1 VNKSKQTSD
10 EYSHLERYD
19 KVYGAPKAALDLYRK
34 QSIDGKE
41 KNPISH
47 AHSAIS
53 SKYLTGAPLVSLV
66 DSYASI
72 LSRNLND
79 KMFQVGSWTQIEDF
93 WSFLQQVQTRCTM
106 EALFGSALF
115 KQYPKIVRD
124 YWEFNTAVDSFLPGA
139 PHFMIS
145 AASRPRER
153 LQEGIGKWLKTN
165 HSGSE
170 FAKIGDEDPDWD
182 EHKGSKFIQ
191 ERDDAIA
198 KIEGL
203 DLQARVAEILSVMH
217 GYVPS
222 IVHDVHKKQS
232 LTTLFRTNSPLVP
245 LTFWAFLEVLRA
257 PALAEHLSAAIAR
270 HCPPSSSSYSI
281 TDLMNIPLLASL
293 HTEVKRLRTSTAV
306 VRKCDS
312 SEIKLDNHWTLPR
325 GASALYFSH
334 DISMNTDRWA
344 SARPR
349 AVDKPLEEFWAERFL
364 VPDGKESRS
373 KRLNG
378 TTSGSFS
385 VEGLEA
391 LTAVFDEGVNTWA
404 GSEFAMA
411 MQTATLAVVL
421 NEFEV
426 QLCEPEWAEAVIPP
440 VRELAFGTVKP
451 LDKIEVRVRKRNV

>member
-1 VNKSKQTSD
+1 M
-10 EYSHLERYD
+10 
-19 KVYGAPKAALDLYRK
+19 YGAPKAALDLYRK
-34 QSIDGKE
+34 QSVNGKE
-41 KNPISH
+41 ANPISH
-47 AHSAIS
+47 VHATIS
-53 SKYLTGAPLVSLV
+53 NKYLTGAPLVSLV

-72 LSRNLND
+72 LSRSLND

-93 WSFLQQVQTRCTM
+93 WSFMQQVQTRCIM
-106 EALFGSALF
+106 EALFGSTLF
-115 KQYPKIVRD
+115 KQYPRIVRD
-124 YWEFNTAVDSFLPGA
+124 YWEFDTAVDSFLPGA
-139 PHFMIS
+139 SFFMIS
-145 AASRPRER
+145 GASRPRER
-153 LQEGIGKWLKTN
+153 LQAGIEKWLKTN

-170 FAKIGDEDPDWD
+170 FAKIAEEDPDWD

-198 KIEGL
+198 KIKGL
-203 DLQARVAEILSVMH
+203 DLQARVAELLSVMH
-217 GYVPS
+217 GCVLSVSHYLRG
-222 IVHDVHKKQS
+222 KQL
-232 LTTLFRTNSPLVP
+232 LTRSFRANSPLVP
-245 LTFWAFLEVLRA
+245 STFWALVEVLRA

-270 HCPPSSSSYSI
+270 HCPPSSPTYSI
-281 TDLMNIPLLASL
+281 PDLVSIPLLASI
-293 HTEVKRLRTSTAV
+293 HTEVKRMRTSTAV

-312 SEIKLDNHWTLPR
+312 SETKLDNHWTLPR
-325 GASALYFSH
+325 GTSALYFSH
-334 DISMNTDRWA
+334 DVSMNTDKWA

-349 AVDKPLEEFWAERFL
+349 AIDKPLEEFWAERFL
-364 VPDGKESRS
+364 VPDGKASRS

-391 LTAVFDEGVNTWA
+391 LTAVLDEGANAWA

-426 QLCEPEWAEAVIPP
+426 QLCEPEWVEAVIPP
-440 VRELAFGTVKP
+440 ARELVYGTVRP